1 MQLPA
6 QPGPETDPAKVL
18 AEVIKEYHFHIY
30 ASYDLPTLPHPA
42 RPTS

>member
-6 QPGPETDPAKVL
+6 QAEGPETSPEKVL

-30 ASYDLPTLPHPA
+30 VSHRAAPKPG
-42 RPTS
+42 